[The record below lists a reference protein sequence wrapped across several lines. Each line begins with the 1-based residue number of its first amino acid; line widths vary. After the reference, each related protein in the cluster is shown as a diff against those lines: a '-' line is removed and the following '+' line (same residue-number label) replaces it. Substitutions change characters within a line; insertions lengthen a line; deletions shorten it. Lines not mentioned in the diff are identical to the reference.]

1 MNFASNLQ
9 FADFRV
15 KKFATVYLLYI
26 QNEEDDIYDED
37 YEDYDAGSTLDP
49 TLTTTGENAP
59 VETTVSKI
67 EEDTTDEEEPGT
79 ESKTESEIDSFNFN
93 RPSVTQTT
101 RVQFI
106 PTVPSR

>member
-1 MNFASNLQ
+1 MIFAFS
-9 FADFRV
+9 DFRV
-15 KKFATVYLLYI
+15 KNSIYLLYI

-37 YEDYDAGSTLDP
+37 YEDYDAVSTLDP

-67 EEDTTDEEEPGT
+67 EEDTTDEEKPET
-79 ESKTESEIDSFNFN
+79 ETESEIDFFN
-93 RPSVTQTT
+93 PPTVTQTT
-101 RVQFI
+101 SVQFI

>member
-1 MNFASNLQ
+1 MIFASDLQ
-9 FADFRV
+9 FSDFRV
-15 KKFATVYLLYI
+15 KNSATIYLLYI

-37 YEDYDAGSTLDP
+37 YEDYDAVSTLDP

-67 EEDTTDEEEPGT
+67 EEDTTDEEKPET
-79 ESKTESEIDSFNFN
+79 ETESEIDFFN
-93 RPSVTQTT
+93 PPTVTQTT
-101 RVQFI
+101 SVQFI